1 MSISDHEGSAI
12 DRFAQVSTH
21 LLQEM
26 SYLIGDARHGATC
39 SRSLWR
45 PKSNRA
51 SSVPNKGGLS
61 AMNKFCHSAIPANVI
76 CHLPNLALH
85 YSAVH
90 AICIGNI
97 WARVRKTDG
106 DVKTKESTHPNN
118 FLRDWQFISSLTFNY
133 DGSLS
138 KTELKN

>member
-12 DRFAQVSTH
+12 DRFAFVPTH

-76 CHLPNLALH
+76 YHPPNLSLH
-85 YSAVH
+85 YLAVH
-90 AICIGNI
+90 TICIGNI
-97 WARVRKTDG
+97 WARERKTHGD
-106 DVKTKESTHPNN
+106 DVKTKESKHPNN
-118 FLRDWQFISSLTFNY
+118 FLRDWQFISSLTFNNAMA
-133 DGSLS
+133 LFQ
-138 KTELKN
+138 KKN